1 MTRSAWL
8 VFLVSTVG
16 CSASASGLSVADQHL
31 AQGDLPRAALEYD
44 AELASAAT
52 AQEAARARL
61 LGTLVDLKLQRSER
75 ALEELR
81 YIAYQNP
88 GSTWGLFAGMLADEM
103 GRARVLRETLIQ
115 TGAELH
121 EMRQSLATH
130 AQTLES
136 VRKESAE
143 QQAELAALK
152 EERMKLQ
159 AHARDANERSAQL
172 LKRAR
177 ELEQELDALK
187 HIDMERQP

>member
-8 VFLVSTVG
+8 VFLVSTLG
-16 CSASASGLSVADQHL
+16 CAASAPGLSVADQHL
-31 AQGDLPRAALEYD
+31 GQGDLPRAALAYE

-52 AQEAARARL
+52 EQEAARARL
-61 LGTLVDLKLQRSER
+61 LGTLVELKLQKSAR

-81 YIAYQNP
+81 HVAYQNP

-103 GRARVLRETLIQ
+103 GRAKVLRETLIQ

-121 EMRQSLATH
+121 EMRQSLATQ

-136 VRKESAE
+136 VQRESAE
-143 QQAELAALK
+143 QQAELASLK

-159 AHARDANERSAQL
+159 AQTREANERSALL

-187 HIDMERQP
+187 HIDMQRQP